1 MIFLPST
8 LDAGLTIEPYAFDV
22 QKKIIEFFQSTGGY
36 LKMLKCL
43 RQWYIN
49 CLKILSWPHVMERWN
64 GKAHVLNMSP
74 DAQNHHMIHP
84 CIKWY
89 SRTSRFQQLL
99 SSSRFNMYPIGLIP
113 PTSFS
118 WTLDLFW
125 VLVCIFV
132 HQGPGS
138 HAQGGWTVP
147 AARRSLN
154 PVFFFVCFASQFA
167 RYVVYQTTSN
177 NLVLYHLQTGLRG
190 LLQSQEL
197 CDVVL
202 VSSGPEIFVRDR
214 GG

>member
-1 MIFLPST
+1 MQVSPSSPMP
-8 LDAGLTIEPYAFDV
+8 LMF
-22 QKKIIEFFQSTGGY
+22 QKKSLNSFNQSTGGY

-64 GKAHVLNMSP
+64 GKTHVLNMSP

-84 CIKWY
+84 CIKWC

-154 PVFFFVCFASQFA
+154 PVFFFLFALQVNSQDMLFIKQH
-167 RYVVYQTTSN
+167 QTTWY
-177 NLVLYHLQTGLRG
+177 LYHLQTGLRG

-202 VSSGPEIFVRDR
+202 VSSGPEIFVWDR